1 MSGPFRI
8 FNLDLHISVIQD
20 FKNIM
25 QTLFGSKIDITNWS
39 ISGHNWVFGKT
50 TDAVDVINQST
61 WKYINLEMI

>member
-1 MSGPFRI
+1 MRGPFRI

-39 ISGHNWVFGKT
+39 ISGHAKIFGKT
-50 TDAVDVINQST
+50 TDAVDVINHST